1 LSATVAPTATSP
13 TPASPPHAAVDSTG
27 YDARPVSRYF
37 TVQCGRPIR
46 QKRWPKLTAVVD
58 TRTHLFLA
66 ACVTRAPRQDAPQL
80 IPVVRQATK
89 RTRIDTLLAD
99 AGYDSEANHAVCR
112 EKLGIRSTVIA
123 LNWRG
128 SRTWPQAKYRR
139 QMVRRF
145 QKKPR
150 GSRSKR
156 VYGQRAQAE
165 SAFSRNKR
173 RLGASV
179 RAVKW
184 VNQKTEILLKVLAHN
199 IMLLAPPRVST

>member
-1 LSATVAPTATSP
+1 VCV
-13 TPASPPHAAVDSTG
+13 AVDATG

-37 TVQCGRPIR
+37 TAVCGRPTR

-58 TRTHLFLA
+58 TGTHLFLSA
-66 ACVTRAPRQDAPQL
+66 RVTCAPHQDCPGL
-80 IPVVRQATK
+80 LPVVRQAVRHTP
-89 RTRIDTLLAD
+89 IDTLLAD
-99 AGYDSEANHAVCR
+99 AGYDSESNHAICR
-112 EKLGIRSTVIA
+112 EQLGVRQTLIA

-128 SRTWPQAKYRR
+128 SRKWPQAKYRR

-145 QKKPR
+145 RNKPR

-179 RAVKW
+179 GAAKW
-184 VNQKTEILLKVLAHN
+184 ANQKTEILLKVLAHN
-199 IMLLAPPRVST
+199 LMLRVAARIST